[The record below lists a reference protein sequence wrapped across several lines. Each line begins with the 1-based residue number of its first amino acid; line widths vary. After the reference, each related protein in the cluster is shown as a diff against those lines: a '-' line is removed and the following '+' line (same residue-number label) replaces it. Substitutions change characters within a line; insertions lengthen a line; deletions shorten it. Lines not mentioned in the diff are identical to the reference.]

1 MYSCMLIVA
10 VIINFILIGVV
21 IFENMESKNKV
32 IKPMESDS
40 EGDDD
45 DMPPPLEDM
54 SDHLQAIKTIKD
66 NDTNKVTAKKAKND
80 DEEEEEIRLAQKKT

>member
-1 MYSCMLIVA
+1 LLGDI
-10 VIINFILIGVV
+10 

-40 EGDDD
+40 EDDD

-66 NDTNKVTAKKAKND
+66 NDTNKVESAAAAKKNK
-80 DEEEEEIRLAQKKT
+80 

>member
-1 MYSCMLIVA
+1 
-10 VIINFILIGVV
+10 
-21 IFENMESKNKV
+21 MESKNKV

-40 EGDDD
+40 EDDD

-66 NDTNKVTAKKAKND
+66 NDTNKVTNAASKTKN
-80 DEEEEEIRLAQKKT
+80 DEEEEEIRLAPKKM